1 MRSGPGAARTILL
14 FHIISAG
21 PSKEPRTYLPLGA
34 HSAWCVHGVYIS
46 SNAARLKQNESDWL
60 CYYDIPTV
68 NHAFDLVRKRAG
80 LRRKC
85 AEIGYVVVES
95 DLLIVPTKWWLLVG
109 EARYPK
115 LCGPMCV
122 FITAVPITKLLA
134 RGGGGMEDMCYERLR
149 AEAGVN

>member
-1 MRSGPGAARTILL
+1 MHT
-14 FHIISAG
+14 
-21 PSKEPRTYLPLGA
+21 LP
-34 HSAWCVHGVYIS
+34 GVYIS

-134 RGGGGMEDMCYERLR
+134 RGGGEDGGHVLPETTSRDHNQCELVCPSPTNESWERDI
-149 AEAGVN
+149 V